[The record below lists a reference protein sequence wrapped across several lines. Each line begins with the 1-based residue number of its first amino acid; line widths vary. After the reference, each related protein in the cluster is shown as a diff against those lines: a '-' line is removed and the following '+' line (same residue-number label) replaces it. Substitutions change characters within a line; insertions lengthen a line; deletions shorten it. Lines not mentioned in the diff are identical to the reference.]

1 MADDSHTACC
11 GVRYGV
17 DKKTLIYQLEKSN
30 NNERLKYA
38 YHQSILNGEL
48 PLTIGGGIGQS
59 RLCMLLLGRAHVGEV
74 QASYWDRENEEKCK
88 NLGIEL
94 L

>member
-1 MADDSHTACC
+1 MALEISSM
-11 GVRYGV
+11 GIRV

-30 NNERLKYA
+30 NTERLKYA
-38 YHQSILNGEL
+38 YHQFILNGEL